1 MTDRE
6 KFQNTFSHLHAAPDT
21 TEKVM
26 EAIEKRHSHPT
37 SRRTAVAL
45 IAVCLIL
52 ALGITAY
59 ASGLFYHLFGWG
71 KNFEVSFW
79 SDEDGSTYSE
89 AAVNRDITE
98 PVRFKNGRMIF
109 IVNGQ
114 HKDITDLV
122 SQTKAFTY
130 KYVDSDGYT
139 HYWIIGLNGDDVR
152 SYGFSE
158 YYESPYGEGLGGY
171 GVRSDADGTLTDPA
185 WLTDGLNEL
194 GITEP
199 EK

>member
-6 KFQNTFSHLHAAPDT
+6 KIQNTFSHLHAAPDT
-21 TEKVM
+21 AEKVM
-26 EAIEKRHSHPT
+26 EAIEKRPSHPT
-37 SRRTAVAL
+37 FRRPTVVL

-71 KNFEVSFW
+71 RNFETSFY
-79 SDEDGSTYSE
+79 SDKDGSTYTE

-98 PVRFKNGRMIF
+98 PVRFKSGRMIF
-109 IVNGQ
+109 IVNGK
-114 HKDITDLV
+114 HTDITDLV

-130 KYVDSDGYT
+130 KYVDADGYT

-158 YYESPYGEGLGGY
+158 YYESPYGDGLGGY
-171 GVRSDADGTLTDPA
+171 GVRSDADGKLTDPA
-185 WLTDGLNEL
+185 WLTDGLNKL